1 MNENSGK
8 EAYTTC
14 PRNFA
19 VTLMYC
25 LTIELLDTPLTGGGG
40 AYEVGILIVSCLV
53 KLCVW
58 SQVLISMSYEGMITY
73 GQRPEWRSLAPTVCF
88 TRESPTILPQGGSQD
103 FKWRKWSKD
112 FLGLK
117 FWGFFGRKTLA
128 SLFGG
133 WLLTSFPGSLSL
145 GTGRREPWERGW
157 VAWFTQDFLRFQNNL
172 KLSFCIMLLMK

>member
-1 MNENSGK
+1 MSPK
-8 EAYTTC
+8 FRSDFYVMFHYRTAWYT
-14 PRNFA
+14 PNRGW
-19 VTLMYC
+19 
-25 LTIELLDTPLTGGGG
+25 GGGG
-40 AYEVGILIVSCLV
+40 LEWGFLLSRVSLSCVCNLRYWYQCL
-53 KLCVW
+53 
-58 SQVLISMSYEGMITY
+58 YEGLITY
-73 GQRPEWRSLAPTVCF
+73 GQRPDWRSLAPTVCF